1 VLKIVSSCFKHQ
13 TGFFHETWFYIV
25 DSTKYIYIY
34 KSIHGN
40 MISLETNEIE
50 EKDGAEILVVVTTYK
65 TE

>member
-25 DSTKYIYIY
+25 ENTKYIY
-34 KSIHGN
+34 KNIHGN

-50 EKDGAEILVVVTTYK
+50 EKDEAEILVVVITYK